1 MRHVIVPG
9 TGYHCK
15 VAPPEGK
22 FLKKFFS
29 DFCLYYCTRAR
40 YCTVHSINNI
50 WCVTLYT
57 EDMVPMHTTNTV
69 EVLSLAGLR
78 NFNYLPSHDL
88 LSQVSSVTYVNSVP
102 RKATKKR
109 PPRLIQTDHCAGYP
123 KQTNQNMA
131 SFVLKWGKKDF
142 QVTIDGTTTPLS
154 LMKEVEQLTGVVVAN
169 QKIMA
174 KKG

>member
-9 TGYHCK
+9 VHR
-15 VAPPEGK
+15 VPPEGK

-29 DFCLYYCTRAR
+29 DFCLYYCTR

-78 NFNYLPSHDL
+78 NFNYRISHPTTCCPRCL
-88 LSQVSSVTYVNSVP
+88 QSIAIVSPEKQQEKSTKANSN
-102 RKATKKR
+102 R
-109 PPRLIQTDHCAGYP
+109 PLRRIPLNKPIQT
-123 KQTNQNMA
+123 MS